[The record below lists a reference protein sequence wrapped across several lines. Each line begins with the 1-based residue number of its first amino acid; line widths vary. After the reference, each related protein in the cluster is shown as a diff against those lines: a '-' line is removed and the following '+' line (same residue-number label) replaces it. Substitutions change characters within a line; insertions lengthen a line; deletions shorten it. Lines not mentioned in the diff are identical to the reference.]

1 MDILFA
7 SLTTVILAKPLWMW
21 LVFGTVVILLLAFD
35 LGVLHRGSKEISVR
49 ESLLLSAFYVSMGL
63 AFGGWVWWSLGP
75 QQGLEYLTGFVIE
88 KSLSMD
94 NIFVIAMIFGYF
106 SIPRAYQHRVLFWGI
121 LAVILLR
128 GIMIG
133 VGAALVAQFGWIL
146 WLFAVFLIVTGVKM
160 LIAADKAYDVASN
173 PLLKL
178 IRRRFRV
185 TEELRGERFF
195 VRERDPASGRMVT
208 ALTPLFLVLVL
219 VNVADVVFA
228 VDSVPAIFAITT
240 DTYIVFTSNIFAILG
255 LRALYFALAAM
266 IDRFAY
272 LKYALATVLIFIG
285 GKIVVADMLG
295 IAKVPPSISLGATF
309 AILALGIVFSLWK
322 TRRDGDAAGREA
334 DPAAVGSP

>member
-1 MDILFA
+1 MDLLNA
-7 SLTTVILAKPLWMW
+7 GLLTTVILAKPLWMW
-21 LVFGTVVILLLAFD
+21 LVFATVVIVLLAFD

-49 ESLLLSAFYVSMGL
+49 ESLLLSAFYISMGV

-106 SIPRAYQHRVLFWGI
+106 GIPRAYQYRVLFWGI
-121 LAVILLR
+121 LAVIVLR
-128 GIMIG
+128 GAMIG
-133 VGAALVAQFGWIL
+133 VGAALVAEFGWIL
-146 WLFAVFLIVTGVKM
+146 WLFAGFLVVTGVKM
-160 LIAADKAYDVASN
+160 LFAADKAYDVESN

-178 IRRRFRV
+178 MRRRFRV
-185 TEELRGERFF
+185 TEGLRGERFV
-195 VRERDPASGRMVT
+195 VREQDPRTGRMVT
-208 ALTPLFLVLVL
+208 ALTPLFLVLIL

-272 LKYALATVLIFIG
+272 LKYALAVVLIFIG
-285 GKIVVADMLG
+285 SKIVVADMLG
-295 IAKVPPSISLGATF
+295 IAKVPPVISLGATF
-309 AILALGIVFSLWK
+309 AILAAGIGYSLWR
-322 TRRDGDAAGREA
+322 TRGEARDAALQ
-334 DPAAVGSP
+334 AAER